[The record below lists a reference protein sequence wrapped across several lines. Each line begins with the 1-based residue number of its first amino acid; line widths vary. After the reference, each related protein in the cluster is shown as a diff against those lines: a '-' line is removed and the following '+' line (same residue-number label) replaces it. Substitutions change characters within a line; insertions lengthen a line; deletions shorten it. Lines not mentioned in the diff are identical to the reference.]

1 MNSIK
6 QKSMLFLSTA
16 SLIVMVIIFSSSYML
31 AKNHFEEALN
41 KQIKGLNN
49 TLSIALQEPIFSY
62 DSGLIERI
70 MSSFMNLPFVDSIK
84 AYDQRDKLL
93 GTAKDDQSTKADSKD
108 LRVDTIDIVWS
119 DKSVIGHLE
128 VTYRMDSNAE
138 LLSSIQIMFLLIGVI
153 LLLVLQVTN
162 WFVLTRYVVN
172 PIKVV
177 ASAMAEI
184 AQGGGDLTRRL
195 NIQSKDEVGAL
206 AHGFD
211 TFISNLHTL
220 VQKIVNSNNEL
231 SNCSQSIK
239 SNANENTKSTE
250 QQLLEIEQVAT
261 ALNEM
266 SSATQEVA
274 RNANETADKTQRC
287 NELAIKGN
295 TIVKNTINDI
305 HNLGQE
311 INSTSDK
318 IIELKDQS
326 AQINTVLD
334 VIKGVA
340 EQTNLLA
347 LNAAIEAAR
356 AGEQGRG
363 FAVVADEVRSLAQR
377 TQDSTTEI
385 EGIINNLQSAS
396 EGASKLMQST
406 SATLQ
411 KTIDESGGA
420 ITALDNIIK
429 DIVVI
434 NDMNAQVATAT
445 EEQSSVASEVSDKV
459 LIINNATIVITDNAA
474 SIEQLSDQLDSL
486 SSSIN
491 SDLSNFKL

>member
-16 SLIVMVIIFSSSYML
+16 SLLVMVIIFSSSYML

-195 NIQSKDEVGAL
+195 NIQSKDEVGVL

-491 SDLSNFKL
+491 RDLSNFKL

>member
-16 SLIVMVIIFSSSYML
+16 SLLVMVIIFSSSYML

-195 NIQSKDEVGAL
+195 NIQSKDEVGVL
-206 AHGFD
+206 AQGFD
-211 TFISNLHTL
+211 TFISNLHNL

-318 IIELKDQS
+318 IIELKEQS

-459 LIINNATIVITDNAA
+459 LIINNATVVITDNAA

-491 SDLSNFKL
+491 RDLSNFKL

>member
-16 SLIVMVIIFSSSYML
+16 SLLVMVIIFSSSYML

-93 GTAKDDQSTKADSKD
+93 GTAQDDQSTKADSKD

-195 NIQSKDEVGAL
+195 NIQSKDEVGVL

-318 IIELKDQS
+318 IIELKEQS

-459 LIINNATIVITDNAA
+459 LIINNATVVITDNAA

-491 SDLSNFKL
+491 RDLSNFKL

>member
-16 SLIVMVIIFSSSYML
+16 SLLVMVIIFSSSYML

-195 NIQSKDEVGAL
+195 NIQSKDEVGVL

-318 IIELKDQS
+318 IIELKEQS

>member
-16 SLIVMVIIFSSSYML
+16 SLLVMVIIFSSSYML

-62 DSGLIERI
+62 DSSLIERI

-108 LRVDTIDIVWS
+108 LRVDTVNIVWS
-119 DKSVIGHLE
+119 DNSVIGHLE
-128 VTYRMDSNAE
+128 VTYRMDSNAK
-138 LLSSIQIMFLLIGVI
+138 LLSSIRNMFLLIGII
-153 LLLVLQVTN
+153 LILVLQITN

-177 ASAMAEI
+177 ANAMAEI

-231 SNCSQSIK
+231 SHCSQSIK

-287 NELAIKGN
+287 NELALKGN

-311 INSTSDK
+311 INSTSEK

-326 AQINTVLD
+326 AQINTVLE

-411 KTIDESGGA
+411 KTIDESSGA
-420 ITALDNIIK
+420 ITALDDIIQ

>member
-1 MNSIK
+1 
-6 QKSMLFLSTA
+6 MLFLSTA
-16 SLIVMVIIFSSSYML
+16 SLLVMVIIFSISYML
-31 AKNHFEEALN
+31 AKNHFDDALT

-62 DSGLIERI
+62 DSGLIENI

-93 GTAKDDQSTKADSKD
+93 GKVHDDESKKANSQD
-108 LRVDTIDIVWS
+108 LRIDTIDIVWS

-128 VTYRMDSNAE
+128 VTYRIDSNAE
-138 LLSSIQIMFLLIGVI
+138 LLSSIKIMFLLIGII
-153 LLLVLQVTN
+153 LILVLQATN

-177 ASAMAEI
+177 ANAMAEI

-195 NIQSKDEVGAL
+195 NIQSKDEVGVL

-318 IIELKDQS
+318 IIELKEQS

-459 LIINNATIVITDNAA
+459 LIINNATVVITDNAA

-491 SDLSNFKL
+491 RDLSNFKL

>member
-16 SLIVMVIIFSSSYML
+16 SLLVMVIIFSSSYML

-93 GTAKDDQSTKADSKD
+93 GTAQDDQSTKADSKD

-119 DKSVIGHLE
+119 DNSVIGHLE

-195 NIQSKDEVGAL
+195 NIQSKDEVGVL

-318 IIELKDQS
+318 IIELKEQS

-459 LIINNATIVITDNAA
+459 LIINNATVVITDNAT

-491 SDLSNFKL
+491 RDLSNFKL

>member
-16 SLIVMVIIFSSSYML
+16 SLLVMVIIFSSSYML

-93 GTAKDDQSTKADSKD
+93 GTAKDDQSTKANSKV
-108 LRVDTIDIVWS
+108 LRVDTIDIVWN

-138 LLSSIQIMFLLIGVI
+138 LLSTIQIMFLLIGMI
-153 LLLVLQVTN
+153 LLLVLQATN

-177 ASAMAEI
+177 ANAMAEI
-184 AQGGGDLTRRL
+184 AQGGGDLTKRL
-195 NIQSKDEVGAL
+195 NIQSKDEVGEL
-206 AHGFD
+206 AQGFD

-220 VQKIVNSNNEL
+220 VHKIVNSNNEL
-231 SNCSQSIK
+231 SNCSHNIK
-239 SNANENTKSTE
+239 SNANENAKSTE

-287 NELAIKGN
+287 NELAIQGN
-295 TIVKNTINDI
+295 TIVKKTINDI

-311 INSTSDK
+311 INSTSEK
-318 IIELKDQS
+318 IIELKEQS

-385 EGIINNLQSAS
+385 EGIINSLQVAS
-396 EGASKLMQST
+396 EDASQLMQST
-406 SATLQ
+406 STTLQ

-420 ITALDNIIK
+420 IIALDDIIK

-459 LIINNATIVITDNAA
+459 LIINNATIVITNNAA

>member
-16 SLIVMVIIFSSSYML
+16 SLLVMVIIFSSSYML

-93 GTAKDDQSTKADSKD
+93 GTAQDDQSTKADSKD

-195 NIQSKDEVGAL
+195 NIQSKDEVGVL

-211 TFISNLHTL
+211 TFISNLHNL

-318 IIELKDQS
+318 IIELKEQS

-459 LIINNATIVITDNAA
+459 LIINNATVVITDNAA

-491 SDLSNFKL
+491 RDLSNFKL

>member
-16 SLIVMVIIFSSSYML
+16 SLLVMVIIFSSSYML

-195 NIQSKDEVGAL
+195 NIQSKDEVGVL

-211 TFISNLHTL
+211 TFISNLHNL

-231 SNCSQSIK
+231 LNCSQSIK

-295 TIVKNTINDI
+295 TIVKNTINDF
-305 HNLGQE
+305 
-311 INSTSDK
+311 
-318 IIELKDQS
+318 
-326 AQINTVLD
+326 V
-334 VIKGVA
+334 
-340 EQTNLLA
+340 
-347 LNAAIEAAR
+347 
-356 AGEQGRG
+356 GR
-363 FAVVADEVRSLAQR
+363 
-377 TQDSTTEI
+377 
-385 EGIINNLQSAS
+385 
-396 EGASKLMQST
+396 
-406 SATLQ
+406 
-411 KTIDESGGA
+411 
-420 ITALDNIIK
+420 
-429 DIVVI
+429 
-434 NDMNAQVATAT
+434 
-445 EEQSSVASEVSDKV
+445 
-459 LIINNATIVITDNAA
+459 
-474 SIEQLSDQLDSL
+474 
-486 SSSIN
+486 
-491 SDLSNFKL
+491 

>member
-195 NIQSKDEVGAL
+195 NIQSKDEVGVL

-318 IIELKDQS
+318 IIELKEQS

-459 LIINNATIVITDNAA
+459 LIINNATVVITDNAA

-491 SDLSNFKL
+491 RDLSNFKL

>member
-16 SLIVMVIIFSSSYML
+16 SLIVMVIIFSSSYIL
-31 AKNHFEEALN
+31 AKNHFDNALN

-84 AYDQRDKLL
+84 AYDQRNKLL
-93 GTAKDDQSTKADSKD
+93 GTAKDEQSKQANSQN
-108 LRVDTIDIVWS
+108 LRTDNVDIIWS

-138 LLSSIQIMFLLIGVI
+138 LLSSIRNMFLLIGVI
-153 LLLVLQVTN
+153 LILVLQISN

-177 ASAMAEI
+177 ANAMAEI

-195 NIQSKDEVGAL
+195 NIQSKDEVGVL
-206 AHGFD
+206 AQGFD

-231 SNCSQSIK
+231 SNCSRSIK
-239 SNANENTKSTE
+239 SNANENVKSTE

-266 SSATQEVA
+266 SSATHEVA
-274 RNANETADKTQRC
+274 RNANETANKTQRC
-287 NELAIKGN
+287 NELALKGN
-295 TIVKNTINDI
+295 SIVKNTINDI
-305 HNLGQE
+305 HNLGKE
-311 INSTSDK
+311 IHSTSAK

-385 EGIINNLQSAS
+385 EVIINSLQTAS
-396 EGASKLMQST
+396 EDANKLMQST

-411 KTIDESGGA
+411 QTIDESSGA
-420 ITALDNIIK
+420 IAALDNIIQ

-445 EEQSSVASEVSDKV
+445 EEQSSVASEVNDKV

-474 SIEQLSDQLDSL
+474 NIGQLSDQLDLL